1 LTNSVILYKRSDE
14 NQVKSPPLLK
24 SRRSGV
30 PLCPVIFS
38 PEQRL
43 AAQPGSEQSSST
55 PAQYSAQVT
64 QAQGIADQLSPA
76 KSSPSKSLAVDKAAP
91 VNATPDQ
98 GSEAAKDDAKP
109 SDEPVAK
116 VILAPGKALVVNTG
130 FEDIVC
136 TNDVTLARKQREN
149 FADSPEASFIYAV
162 ALSRTCMVED
172 ALKEV
177 RRARKLAEKQGGP
190 AYFDKMIKS
199 YEDMLTYYPDDNQVR
214 YHLAWAYYM
223 KAYVLAKYSHQ
234 NTAYKEWLDNAKNPP
249 NKDAVANKDAAAN
262 KDAVANKDTETN
274 KDAEE
279 STGKSSGSVL
289 SDMTHIQKTVS
300 GASPQAIPQIQQYYK
315 LALDKLDQVIARD
328 PGDTWAR
335 IYRAHLALESSGKLD
350 ESIAQWEM
358 AKQQNPNNPAPYFF
372 LGEGFL
378 KQGNLKECLRNV
390 SKAIALRT
398 DMNANQSTQAEPVAT
413 SSSGIQSKDKV
424 DATTLPSG
432 G

>member
-1 LTNSVILYKRSDE
+1 MKIKSKAHHYLRASAPAFLFALSHLIL
-14 NQVKSPPLLK
+14 
-24 SRRSGV
+24 SGV
-30 PLCPVIFS
+30 WLPSLAQNS
-38 PEQRL
+38 P
-43 AAQPGSEQSSST
+43 AQATSAQVSPAQVT
-55 PAQYSAQVT
+55 PAQDSA
-64 QAQGIADQLSPA
+64 
-76 KSSPSKSLAVDKAAP
+76 
-91 VNATPDQ
+91 
-98 GSEAAKDDAKP
+98 AAKDDDKP
-109 SDEPVAK
+109 SEEPVAK
-116 VILAPGKALVVNTG
+116 VLLAPGKALVVNTG

-136 TNDVTLARKQREN
+136 TNDVALARKQREN

-199 YEDMLTYYPDDNQVR
+199 YEDMLTYYPEDNQVR

-234 NTAYKEWLDNAKNPP
+234 NTAFKEWLDNAKNPANKDGVV
-249 NKDAVANKDAAAN
+249 NKDAVANKDP
-262 KDAVANKDTETN
+262 ETN
-274 KDAEE
+274 KDGEE

-424 DATTLPSG
+424 DATVLPSG
-432 G
+432 SKSESKEMSKGGLK

>member
-1 LTNSVILYKRSDE
+1 MKIKSKAHYYLRAGAPASLTGLAILI
-14 NQVKSPPLLK
+14 L
-24 SRRSGV
+24 
-30 PLCPVIFS
+30 
-38 PEQRL
+38 
-43 AAQPGSEQSSST
+43 SSSGQAVLANGVVDMSNKAQTRQAQTKQSQTKQAQSKQVQTT
-55 PAQYSAQVT
+55 PAQSKTAQIKP
-64 QAQGIADQLSPA
+64 AQTNLPATSQGPTGAIEPSPT
-76 KSSPSKSLAVDKAAP
+76 AVQ
-91 VNATPDQ
+91 T
-98 GSEAAKDDAKP
+98 STDAKA
-109 SDEPVAK
+109 DGKTGEEPVAK
-116 VILAPGKALVVNTG
+116 VILEPGKALVVNTG

-136 TNDVTLARKQREN
+136 TNDVTLARKQRDN

-234 NTAYKEWLDNAKNPP
+234 NTAYKEWLDNAKQS
-249 NKDAVANKDAAAN
+249 
-262 KDAVANKDTETN
+262 TN

-279 STGKSSGSVL
+279 TSGKSTGSVL

-300 GASPQAIPQIQQYYK
+300 SASPQAIPQIQQYYK

-350 ESIAQWEM
+350 ESIAQWEQ

-413 SSSGIQSKDKV
+413 SASGDASKEK
-424 DATTLPSG
+424 ANANTLPSG
-432 G
+432 AASESKEASKGGLK

>member
-1 LTNSVILYKRSDE
+1 MKIKSKAHYYLRAGAPASLTGLAILI
-14 NQVKSPPLLK
+14 L
-24 SRRSGV
+24 
-30 PLCPVIFS
+30 
-38 PEQRL
+38 
-43 AAQPGSEQSSST
+43 SSSGQAVMAKGVVDMSNKAQSKQAQTKQAQTKQVQTT
-55 PAQYSAQVT
+55 PAQSKTAQIKPAQT
-64 QAQGIADQLSPA
+64 GLPTTSQAQTGAIEPSPT
-76 KSSPSKSLAVDKAAP
+76 AVQ
-91 VNATPDQ
+91 T
-98 GSEAAKDDAKP
+98 STDAKA
-109 SDEPVAK
+109 DAKTDEEPVAK
-116 VILAPGKALVVNTG
+116 VILEPGKALVVNTG

-136 TNDVTLARKQREN
+136 TNDVTLARKQRDN

-234 NTAYKEWLDNAKNPP
+234 NTAYKEWLDNAK
-249 NKDAVANKDAAAN
+249 
-262 KDAVANKDTETN
+262 TSTN

-279 STGKSSGSVL
+279 TSGKSTGSVL

-300 GASPQAIPQIQQYYK
+300 SASPQAIPQIQQYYK

-350 ESIAQWEM
+350 ESIAQWEQ

-413 SSSGIQSKDKV
+413 SASGDASKEKAN
-424 DATTLPSG
+424 ATTLPSSNTSESKETSKG
-432 G
+432 GLK

>member
-1 LTNSVILYKRSDE
+1 MKIKSKAHHYLRAGAPACLFALSYLILS
-14 NQVKSPPLLK
+14 SAWLP
-24 SRRSGV
+24 S
-30 PLCPVIFS
+30 
-38 PEQRL
+38 L
-43 AAQPGSEQSSST
+43 AQSS
-55 PAQYSAQVT
+55 PAQASPAQVT

-76 KSSPSKSLAVDKAAP
+76 KSSPSKSPAVDKAAP

-109 SDEPVAK
+109 SEEPVAK

-262 KDAVANKDTETN
+262 KDAVAKKDTETN

-424 DATTLPSG
+424 DATMLPSG
-432 G
+432 TKSESKEISKGGLK